1 MECFDWRKKLTLG
14 QSNSKGRYSPRI
26 CIHKPKCVTYL
37 TRKSIK
43 ELEQVRELEVPKRTE
58 AGENIKEG
66 E

>member
-1 MECFDWRKKLTLG
+1 MTGEKITLD

-37 TRKSIK
+37 TRKSVK
-43 ELEQVRELEVPKRTE
+43 ELEQLRELEVPKRTE
-58 AGENIKEG
+58 AGENIKEK